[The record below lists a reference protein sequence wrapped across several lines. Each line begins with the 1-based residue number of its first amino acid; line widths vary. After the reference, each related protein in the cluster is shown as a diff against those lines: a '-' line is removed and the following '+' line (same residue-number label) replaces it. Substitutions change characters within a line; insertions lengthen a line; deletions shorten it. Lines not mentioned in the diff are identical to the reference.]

1 MPGNKTSKAQLRAS
15 AKWAAKNKDKKK
27 FISYKSKA
35 KKFISEMASE
45 DELDWLEGLIR
56 KRRVGNSNNR

>member
-15 AKWAAKNKDKKK
+15 AKWAMKNKERKK

-45 DELDWLEGLIR
+45 DELDWLEGLIKQRR
-56 KRRVGNSNNR
+56 K

>member
-35 KKFISEMASE
+35 KKFISEMASDDGRACFYIMKIVSE
-45 DELDWLEGLIR
+45 R
-56 KRRVGNSNNR
+56 H